1 MKLFCLF
8 HHARSQFGFQFVGH
22 RFWVYL
28 KWDSTKKDPHNERSG
43 VWCCQFFWPEG
54 NLIRK
59 CFFQTRYWMTLQQ
72 GAWHCL
78 TYSPDI
84 PIAEQKGSWR
94 ICDLYCLYYSATLTD
109 NVSFATPHMNL
120 GRMIPQ
126 WECLKGQGKQRSGI
140 CMIKL
145 LVFFTNTSKH
155 TPMHAPFHAIDIFH
169 RMTKGQVCS
178 ICGWLSLSQHIS
190 ARHLTSSRQSLRLK
204 LRLWLRAQCAPCVAA
219 FFQAWHWSA
228 DQATTAR
235 KTVRHWHA
243 AASS

>member
-1 MKLFCLF
+1 M
-8 HHARSQFGFQFVGH
+8 QFGFQFVGN

-84 PIAEQKGSWR
+84 PIAKQKGSWR
-94 ICDLYCLYYSATLTD
+94 ICDLYCLYYSATLKD

-126 WECLKGQGKQRSGI
+126 WECLENKDQGFAWSNFPCSLQ
-140 CMIKL
+140 
-145 LVFFTNTSKH
+145 
-155 TPMHAPFHAIDIFH
+155 TPQNILRCTHHSMPLIF
-169 RMTKGQVCS
+169 S
-178 ICGWLSLSQHIS
+178 IEWP
-190 ARHLTSSRQSLRLK
+190 RDK
-204 LRLWLRAQCAPCVAA
+204 FAA
-219 FFQAWHWSA
+219 FAVYYHWVS
-228 DQATTAR
+228 TFLRGTSHHR
-235 KTVRHWHA
+235 GRV
-243 AASS
+243 